1 MRLLSG
7 LGNPD
12 LCHELDSDPLGTV
25 EVGEG
30 WTEERRDA
38 LGAVGRWSKMSRLI
52 IDSNCVIVHNV
63 ILYGRCYIVL
73 QISCKAEVLSN
84 DLPMDG
90 SGE

>member
-30 WTEERRDA
+30 WTEERREA

-63 ILYGRCYIVL
+63 ISTLWKMLHCFTDIMQSRSFK
-73 QISCKAEVLSN
+73 Q
-84 DLPMDG
+84 
-90 SGE
+90 

>member
-30 WTEERRDA
+30 WTEERREA

-52 IDSNCVIVHNV
+52 Q
-63 ILYGRCYIVL
+63 IVL
-73 QISCKAEVLSN
+73 LCIMLYFMEDVTLFYRYHAKQKF
-84 DLPMDG
+84 
-90 SGE
+90 

>member
-30 WTEERRDA
+30 WTEERREA

-52 IDSNCVIVHNV
+52 IDSNCVLCIM
-63 ILYGRCYIVL
+63 LYFMEDVTLFYRYHAK
-73 QISCKAEVLSN
+73 QKF
-84 DLPMDG
+84 
-90 SGE
+90 

>member
-30 WTEERRDA
+30 WTEERREA
-38 LGAVGRWSKMSRLI
+38 LGAVGRWS
-52 IDSNCVIVHNV
+52 
-63 ILYGRCYIVL
+63 
-73 QISCKAEVLSN
+73 
-84 DLPMDG
+84 MDG